1 MPLLDVRSGSD
12 FTGGGEGWILLA
24 LEFDSL
30 AACDGC
36 GRGCLRNSLG
46 PASIPTKSTTT
57 AITGSTYRRLDF
69 DVCASRAMNSSA
81 FVAPR
86 VAPEACS
93 WAAITCRVA
102 PLLG

>member
-30 AACDGC
+30 PACVGC

-46 PASIPTKSTTT
+46 PSSIPTKSTST

-69 DVCASRAMNSSA
+69 YICVSPATTSSP
-81 FVAPR
+81 VATQGGYR
-86 VAPEACS
+86 GKCR
-93 WAAITCRVA
+93 WAATTGRA
-102 PLLG
+102 